1 MEYRDIVAKY
11 AAMPGGIIEA
21 YHDLADQYGFLPQEA
36 IIEAARA
43 FGISVAEAYG
53 VATFYS
59 MFSVKP
65 RGRNIVRV
73 CQSAPC
79 DSAGKTD
86 MVEALQNHLG
96 IQVGQTTPDQQFSLE
111 YTECVGQ
118 CQATPVFTVN
128 GHPYPDVAPQ
138 DVGEILQKYAAAADS
153 KGGV

>member
-1 MEYRDIVAKY
+1 MEYSDIVAKY
-11 AAMPGGIIEA
+11 AALPGGIIEA

-36 IIEAARA
+36 VIEAARA

-59 MFSVKP
+59 MFSVQP

-79 DSAGKTD
+79 DSAGKTEL
-86 MVEALQNHLG
+86 VEALQNHLG
-96 IQVGQTTPDQQFSLE
+96 IKVGETTSDQQFSLE

-128 GHPYPDVAPQ
+128 GQPYPGVAPQ
-138 DVGEILQKYAAAADS
+138 DVGGILQKYASPADR
-153 KGGV
+153 KEGV